1 MRATSLFRLDDLDTQ
16 TRFGKDVEP
25 SGKVARSANHVT
37 VSEIDRLRNRL
48 PPRLFVCFIFAPRHS
63 CADRSVRRS
72 RAIIRRSLQFLVEIV
87 PRARR
92 VYRQHRGDGGS
103 GMAWSVFTSSRVPRA
118 PSDSAIC
125 SFSNG

>member
-16 TRFGKDVEP
+16 ARFGKDVEP

-48 PPRLFVCFIFAPRHS
+48 TLRLFVSLIFAPRHS
-63 CADRSVRRS
+63 IGT
-72 RAIIRRSLQFLVEIV
+72 AISSDNPSIAATFGRNRLVV
-87 PRARR
+87 SRARR

>member
-1 MRATSLFRLDDLDTQ
+1 MFRLDDLDTQ
-16 TRFGKDVEP
+16 ARFGKDVEP

-48 PPRLFVCFIFAPRHS
+48 TRRLFLSLIFAPRHS
-63 CADRSVRRS
+63 CVDRSAT
-72 RAIIRRSLQFLVEIV
+72 AISSDNPSIAAIFGRNRLVV
-87 PRARR
+87 SRARR